1 MGGSSKLRSSVSDN
15 PRTIFSKSRI
25 ASSIL
30 GLDSGM
36 CCVIVSASGFKNS
49 KAGSF

>member
-1 MGGSSKLRSSVSDN
+1 MGGSSKLRSSVSDK
-15 PRTIFSKSRI
+15 PLAIFSKSRI

-36 CCVIVSASGFKNS
+36 CCVIASASGFKNS
-49 KAGSF
+49 KEGNF